1 MVIWQKLYRVSVIVF
16 ILLSLPLWLHADTLQ
31 AISITDKV
39 RVFTRNSEFDYVR
52 WTIQAFW
59 DEAEQL
65 TIDAPSYLN
74 PTQERLVVFN
84 SLALMRTI
92 DQVEYAIAELYSDP
106 LVTDP
111 DGATRLLQK
120 RFSQLQDLYAMQL
133 PLFEKVLQDQ
143 ISSTLVVQDLQV
155 AGDVFP
161 PVLFHISELPLQ
173 LIISPRDEIRQETA
187 ISIQEDFSLENII
200 ALEQQVEESLDLSA
214 LIVPLGGVGV
224 YPTMVFRSSDLGY
237 LLEIIAHE
245 WTHNYLTL
253 RPLGWRYAQNP
264 QLRSMNETTASI
276 CGKEISN
283 MVLRRYYPEL
293 VINIQDDPENY
304 SLTSYTRYQD
314 DQLFDFRREMYLTR
328 LEVDKL
334 LSAGKVEEAEEYMEE
349 RREIFWENG
358 YRLRRI
364 NQAYFAFYGAYA
376 DVPYGPAGEDPVGS
390 AVRELRQRS
399 VNLADFLNTMAGLTS
414 FEELQQDLNSY

>member
-39 RVFTRNSEFDYVR
+39 RSFTRNSEFDYVR
-52 WTIQAFW
+52 WTVQALLGKG
-59 DEAEQL
+59 EQL
-65 TIDAPSYLN
+65 AINTPGYMNS
-74 PTQERLVVFN
+74 TQQRLVVFN
-84 SLALMRTI
+84 SLALIREI
-92 DQVEYAIAELYSDP
+92 DKVENAIAELYSDP

-111 DGATRLLQK
+111 ASATHLLRK
-120 RFSQLQDLYAMQL
+120 RSTQLHDLYAMQL
-133 PLFEKVLQDQ
+133 PLFEKVVQDQ
-143 ISSTLVVQDLQV
+143 ISSTLVAQGLG
-155 AGDVFP
+155 AGGEVFP

-173 LIISPRDEIRQETA
+173 LIISPRDVIHQETA
-187 ISIQEDFSLENII
+187 VSIQGDFSLENII
-200 ALEQQVEESLDLSA
+200 ALEKQVEESLDLSA
-214 LIVPLGGVGV
+214 LVVPLGGVGV
-224 YPTMVFRSSDLGY
+224 YPTMIFRTSDLGY
-237 LLEIIAHE
+237 LMEIIAHE

-264 QLRSMNETTASI
+264 QMRSMNETTASI
-276 CGKEISN
+276 CGKEISD

-293 VINIQDDPENY
+293 ITNHQPDAENY
-304 SLTSYTRYQD
+304 FYTGHTHHQE
-314 DQLFDFRREMYLTR
+314 DQVFDFRWEMYMTR
-328 LEVDKL
+328 VKVDDL
-334 LSAGKVEEAEEYMEE
+334 LAAGKVKEAEEYMEQ
-349 RREIFWENG
+349 RRQIFWENG

-399 VNLADFLNTMAGLTS
+399 MSLAGFLNTMSGMTS
-414 FEELQQDLNSY
+414 FEELQKTLNIY